1 MSLGL
6 VLLPDMGR
14 ISGEAKLIAEAVS
27 GEVINN
33 SELDFHL
40 WREDNLDE
48 IEGEIKFDNE
58 MKEPVYLQQ
67 LEYLI
72 LVFYFCMVF
81 LLVNENQSS
90 VCPLKD
96 SEVLDKGDQVLVEL
110 EIYLFGELA
119 VEVREDALD

>member
-1 MSLGL
+1 MWW
-6 VLLPDMGR
+6 
-14 ISGEAKLIAEAVS
+14 ISGEAELIAEAVC

-48 IEGEIKFDNE
+48 IEGEIKFDNK

-72 LVFYFCMVF
+72 LVFHFCMVF

-90 VCPLKD
+90 VCPLQD

-119 VEVREDALD
+119 VEVWEDALD